1 MHERFYKN
9 KSNFSLFSLFVL
21 FIVNFSFV
29 QSVSAEEE
37 YTGTI
42 TVVVG
47 QTRIIPYRGV
57 TKVSIG
63 HADIANASQTAPNE
77 ILVTGLKVGE
87 TDFRIWTSGKA
98 EVRYLLKVIDK
109 SWEQTLKVS
118 KLILE
123 NVEGVNARAENGIVF
138 IEGRVLRN
146 YDLGIIN
153 ELKSRFQKEVASGTM
168 IFNVAAPSVNLK
180 AMVMLDVK
188 VVEIRRNIVKKLG
201 IDWADSTAGPTA
213 AVTGIFHGAGNLEVG
228 ESIVSFGTDKGLNI
242 IDLPQVV
249 GAEKITPLT
258 SISSTINFLENNGA
272 AKTLA
277 EPKLITRSGA
287 TAEFLGGGEVPIPV
301 TGKDGDI
308 NVTFKQVGV
317 ILNIE
322 PVADPDGYIATK
334 LEVEVSAVDAGVSV
348 LGIPGFRT
356 RRAVSEMNMLSGQ
369 TMVVAGMLNTEDS
382 KALQKVPGLG
392 SIPIIGELFKS
403 RDFNKNIT
411 ELVVFVTPH
420 LIDPDSDKNKEMIQ
434 RSEDMISEVDKEIEF
449 SIFD

>member
-1 MHERFYKN
+1 MQERFYNN
-9 KSNFSLFSLFVL
+9 KYS
-21 FIVNFSFV
+21 FSFFSFFLLVTSYFCTV
-29 QSVSAEEE
+29 QTVSAQED

-57 TKVSIG
+57 SKVSIG

-123 NVEGVNARAENGIVF
+123 NVEGVSARAENGIVF

-153 ELKSRFQKEVASGTM
+153 ELKSRFQKEVSSGTM

-188 VVEIRRNIVKKLG
+188 VVEIRRNVVKKLG
-201 IDWADSTAGPTA
+201 IDWADSTGGPTA
-213 AVTGIFHGAGNLEVG
+213 AVTGIFRGAGNFEVG
-228 ESIVSFGTDKGLNI
+228 ESIVSLGTEEGLNI
-242 IDLPQVV
+242 VNFSQSNSLN
-249 GAEKITPLT
+249 PLT
-258 SISSTINFLENNGA
+258 SISSTINILENNGA

-287 TAEFLGGGEVPIPV
+287 TAEFLGGGEIPIPV

-334 LEVEVSAVDAGVSV
+334 LEVEVSAVDSSVSV

-420 LIDPDSDKNKEMIQ
+420 LIDPESDRNKGMIQ
-434 RSEDMISEVDKEIEF
+434 RSEDMLSEVDKEIEF